1 MTDNPTS
8 ADTDRPSKG
17 GFRTDLIVGITNG
30 ISNVPDA
37 MANALLAGVSP
48 ILGLYALL
56 AGTPAAAATTS
67 SQFMTVAVTAAMA
80 VTVASGLEA
89 VPAEQ
94 RGGAVAVMAAMTGF
108 FMVVFGLL
116 RGGRALRFVSNAVM
130 KGFLNGV
137 AVLVIVGQLANIT
150 GYSSTRETKLGK
162 AVETLI
168 NVPNWDFTTL
178 AVGLITVAFILVMKR
193 TRLKDFAL
201 LIALVVVTAAV
212 YFLGTEVSLVR
223 SVSAIP
229 SGLPMPTLPDLALI
243 PGLAVPALSVAL
255 IGLVQGGGIS
265 KAFPNADGAYP
276 DASRDMIG
284 QGLGNLASSLVGG
297 MPVGASVSSTAVAVT
312 GGARTRWANVIIGV
326 VVAVVLLVLGPLV
339 EIVPLTVLAGILIVV
354 GVGAI
359 DVRGMLSVW
368 YASKESA
375 VIMGITLGSMLL
387 VPVQYAVLLGA
398 ALSAVQYVYSSS
410 KDVRVV
416 ELHSLPDGQWAE
428 QAPPEVLPGGE
439 VTVVDIYG
447 SVFYA
452 GVELVD
458 KLLPSVGDAER
469 PVLVVRLRS
478 HAEVGS
484 TFVLMLRRY
493 HEQILAAHGRF
504 ILAGV
509 SERLMTQLRDTG
521 LLQEL
526 GAENALPMTDIVYQS
541 TAAAMRMGEEWLRDE
556 SQEEPAE

>member
-1 MTDNPTS
+1 MTENATPT
-8 ADTDRPSKG
+8 PSEKKPEG
-17 GFRTDLIVGITNG
+17 TLRADLIVGITNG
-30 ISNVPDA
+30 VSNVPDA

-48 ILGLYALL
+48 IVGLYALL
-56 AGTPAAAATTS
+56 AGTPVAALTTS

-94 RGGAVAVMAAMTGF
+94 RGGAIALMAAMTGV
-108 FMVVFGLL
+108 FMVIFGLL

-150 GYSSTRETKLGK
+150 GFDSSRGTKFGK
-162 AVETLI
+162 AIETLFS
-168 NVPNWDFTTL
+168 VSTWDFTTL
-178 AVGLITVAFILVMKR
+178 VVGLITVAFIVVMNR
-193 TRLKDFAL
+193 TRLKDFSL
-201 LIALVVVTAAV
+201 LIALVVVSAAV
-212 YFLGTEVSLVR
+212 YVLGTEVPLVR
-223 SVSAIP
+223 SVSEIP
-229 SGLPMPTLPDLALI
+229 SGLPMPALPDLSLV
-243 PGLAVPALSVAL
+243 PGLIVPALSVGL

-265 KAFPNADGAYP
+265 KAFPNADGTYP
-276 DASRDMIG
+276 DASRDMMG
-284 QGLGNLASSLVGG
+284 QGLGNVAAGVFGG
-297 MPVGASVSSTAVAVT
+297 MPIGASVSSTAMAVT

-354 GVGAI
+354 GIQAI

-375 VIMGITLGSMLL
+375 VIMAITLGSMLL
-387 VPVQYAVLLGA
+387 MPVQYAVLLGA

-416 ELHSLPDGQWAE
+416 ELRSLPDGQWLE
-428 QAPPEVLPGGE
+428 QAPPEVLPGDA

-452 GVELVD
+452 GVELID
-458 KLLPSVGDAER
+458 KLLPSVGDAEK
-469 PVLVVRLRS
+469 PVLIVRLRS

-509 SERLMTQLRDTG
+509 SERLMTQLQDTG

-526 GAENALPMTDIVYQS
+526 GSENALPMKDVVYQS
-541 TAAAMRMGEEWLRDE
+541 TAAAVELGESWLRGD
-556 SQEEPAE
+556 SAE

>member
-1 MTDNPTS
+1 MTENATS
-8 ADTDRPSKG
+8 DPAEKKPKG
-17 GFRTDLIVGITNG
+17 TLRADLIVGITNG
-30 ISNVPDA
+30 VSNVPDA
-37 MANALLAGVSP
+37 MANALLTGVSP
-48 ILGLYALL
+48 IVGLYALL
-56 AGTPAAAATTS
+56 AGTPVAALTTS

-94 RGGAVAVMAAMTGF
+94 RGGAIAVMAAMTGI
-108 FMVVFGLL
+108 FMVIFGLL

-137 AVLVIVGQLANIT
+137 ALLVIVGQLANIT
-150 GYSSTRETKLGK
+150 GFDSSRGTKFGK
-162 AVETLI
+162 AVETLFS
-168 NVPNWDFTTL
+168 VSTWDLTTL
-178 AVGLITVAFILVMKR
+178 AVGLITVAFIVVMNR
-193 TRLKDFAL
+193 TRLKDFSL
-201 LIALVVVTAAV
+201 LIALVLVTAAV
-212 YFLGTEVSLVR
+212 YVLGTEVPLVR
-223 SVSAIP
+223 SVSEIP
-229 SGLPMPTLPDLALI
+229 SGLPMPTLPDLSLV
-243 PGLAVPALSVAL
+243 PGLIVPALSVAL

-265 KAFPNADGAYP
+265 KAFPNADGTYP
-276 DASRDMIG
+276 DASRDMMG
-284 QGLGNLASSLVGG
+284 QGLGNVAAGAFGG
-297 MPVGASVSSTAVAVT
+297 MPIGASVSSTAMAVT
-312 GGARTRWANVIIGV
+312 GGARTRWANVIIGA

-354 GVGAI
+354 GIQAI

-387 VPVQYAVLLGA
+387 MPVQYAVLLGA

-416 ELHSLPDGQWAE
+416 ELRPLPDGQWRE

-452 GVELVD
+452 GVELID
-458 KLLPSVGDAER
+458 QLLPAVGDAER
-469 PVLVVRLRS
+469 PVLIVRLRS

-493 HEQILAAHGRF
+493 HQQILAVHGRF

-509 SERLMTQLRDTG
+509 GERLMTQLKDTG

-526 GAENALPMTDIVYQS
+526 GSDNALPMKDVVYQS
-541 TAAAMRMGEEWLRDE
+541 TAAAVELGESWLRE
-556 SQEEPAE
+556 SRT

>member
-1 MTDNPTS
+1 
-8 ADTDRPSKG
+8 
-17 GFRTDLIVGITNG
+17 
-30 ISNVPDA
+30 
-37 MANALLAGVSP
+37 
-48 ILGLYALL
+48 
-56 AGTPAAAATTS
+56 
-67 SQFMTVAVTAAMA
+67 
-80 VTVASGLEA
+80 
-89 VPAEQ
+89 
-94 RGGAVAVMAAMTGF
+94 
-108 FMVVFGLL
+108 
-116 RGGRALRFVSNAVM
+116 VM

-168 NVPNWDFTTL
+168 NVSNWEFTTL
-178 AVGLITVAFILVMKR
+178 AVGLITVAFILVLKR

-201 LIALVVVTAAV
+201 LIALVVATAAV
-212 YFLGTEVSLVR
+212 YFLGTEVPLVK
-223 SVSAIP
+223 SISAIP
-229 SGLPMPTLPDLALI
+229 SGLPMPTLPDLALM
-243 PGLAVPALSVAL
+243 PGLTVPALSVAL

-265 KAFPNADGAYP
+265 KAFPNSDGEYP
-276 DASRDMIG
+276 DPSRDMIG

-375 VIMGITLGSMLL
+375 VVMAITLGAMLL
-387 VPVQYAVLLGA
+387 IPVQYAVLLGA

-416 ELHSLPDGQWAE
+416 ELHSLPGGQWAE
-428 QAPPEVLPGGE
+428 QAPPEVLPSDE

-452 GVELVD
+452 GVELID

-509 SERLMTQLRDTG
+509 SDRLMTQLRDTG

-526 GAENALPMTDIVYQS
+526 GAENALPMKDVVYQS